1 MDDDVEEVG
10 AMLPVEVL
18 MKSSFPRRRR
28 QGDCCSCCC
37 FYRLLRHR
45 HRHRYSCCY
54 DRCRDEGRYDK
65 GFLDDCSRLSPG
77 NLLVSGEL
85 VESAFKLI
93 ADGLVLLLLL
103 DQVRFKFIT
112 FLLEFASLSLALSG
126 TGLGVLESGAEIAN
140 GLLV

>member
-65 GFLDDCSRLSPG
+65 GFRSNGCGYGRTVGKQFETTTMTLFCWGFFSDGKIKKTFFFLFGGEEDGFLEEGVKSKSPC
-77 NLLVSGEL
+77 
-85 VESAFKLI
+85 
-93 ADGLVLLLLL
+93 
-103 DQVRFKFIT
+103 
-112 FLLEFASLSLALSG
+112 
-126 TGLGVLESGAEIAN
+126 
-140 GLLV
+140 